1 MKKGII
7 FGFICFI
14 SLFLIG
20 NVEAREKT
28 LNELLAEA
36 SANRKAYNAAKSQ
49 KELTEDEKN
58 AATSQKIKVEEEIN
72 TIRNEITKTEEEIAK
87 IQEDIKKKD
96 KQMKEIMSFVQVS
109 NGETNY
115 LEYIF
120 GATDFTDFIY
130 RVSVAEQLGDFN
142 KKLIDEYNR
151 DIEKLDKKR
160 KELET
165 KQEELNKKQQE
176 LAELEAKLSAQIEK
190 ISEGMSTQDDEY
202 KTTISLIKS
211 LESLGCQG
219 NETKSSCQSRIA
231 ASMRRKASSSSNTN
245 ISGTPISGGFYMPLA
260 KGRMT
265 SDYGYRGSEFH
276 TGIDFS
282 NGAVSN
288 VYPVTAGRVV
298 HITYGSTNTCGNHIV
313 YVYHDVKGGYT
324 TSYWHLTNARVSVGQ
339 DVYPNTVLGQ
349 TGGPGYVDGYYDRH
363 GNYIQCAFGGHVHL
377 NLFNGLATSNSGRIN
392 PRTLINNIPNQ
403 GTYFTSPR

>member
-1 MKKGII
+1 MKKG
-7 FGFICFI
+7 FIL
-14 SLFLIG
+14 LFVCLFTLFSVG
-20 NVEAREKT
+20 SVDAREKT
-28 LNELLAEA
+28 LDELSAEA
-36 SANRKAYNAAKSQ
+36 QANRKAYNAAKSQ

-58 AATSQKIKVEEEIN
+58 EATSQKLKTEEEIN
-72 TIRNEITKTEEEIAK
+72 TIREEITKTEEEIAK

-190 ISEGMSTQDDEY
+190 ITEGMSTQDDEY

-211 LESLGCQG
+211 LKALGCKG
-219 NETKSSCQSRIA
+219 NETKSSCQARIA
-231 ASMRRKASSSSNTN
+231 ASMRRSSSSSNTN
-245 ISGTPISGGFYMPLA
+245 IAGTPVSGSFYMPLA
-260 KGRMT
+260 AGRVT
-265 SDYGYRGSEFH
+265 SDYGQRDLDYH

-282 NGAVSN
+282 NGSVSN

-324 TSYWHLTNARVSVGQ
+324 TSYWHLTNAKVSVGQ

-349 TGGPGYVDGYYDRH
+349 TGGAGYTDGYYS
-363 GNYIQCAFGGHVHL
+363 GGKYIQCAFGGHVHL
-377 NLFNGLATSNSGRIN
+377 NLFNGLATTNSGRIN
-392 PRTLINNIPNQ
+392 PRTLINNIPRQ